1 MHQAIEAL
9 TDPTVW
15 AITIISFTNGFPTG
29 GIGAFGNIII
39 NAFGF
44 SILQTYL
51 LAIAQG
57 AVIVTFLF
65 SGAYLAKIWKQRL
78 IVAFVSTMND
88 SFI

>member
-1 MHQAIEAL
+1 MEAL

-78 IVAFVSTMND
+78 IVAFVSKLK
-88 SFI
+88 IPYII